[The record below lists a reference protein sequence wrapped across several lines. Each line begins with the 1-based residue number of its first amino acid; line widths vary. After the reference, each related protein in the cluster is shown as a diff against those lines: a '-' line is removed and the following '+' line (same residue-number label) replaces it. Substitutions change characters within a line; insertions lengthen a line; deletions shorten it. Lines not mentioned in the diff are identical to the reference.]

1 MCHIAP
7 DLRSTTHTERLAA
20 PEPLAFQRIPSG
32 VRSALLPKM
41 SIPRLWLALLSV
53 GVLWGQSG
61 TTGALG
67 GTVKDKDGTP
77 IPEVTVSLVNR
88 ATNQTFTAK
97 TAANG
102 TYHFSLLSPGEYEVR
117 FAAVGYGTELM
128 SSMVINVAEDPA
140 LNASLEPGEIQV
152 PRSCHCIVGPTAASS
167 NGTLVDG
174 KTIRA
179 VPLNTRNLAQMLSMA
194 SGSAA
199 DVNNAGTLGRGTP
212 NVNVNGN
219 TTAGA
224 YSIDGAYSPT
234 VTPNPDAISQLRI
247 QTSQYDAGYGAQVP
261 GTSLITKSGEN
272 GVHGDAWEFVR
283 NDVFNANA
291 FFRNSAGQARPNLKQ
306 NQYGATLGG
315 PVRHNKLFYFGSWQG
330 TRQTN
335 GLDPT
340 STSNLILPPLN
351 DDRSAAS
358 LAAQFCPA
366 NHMLN
371 GQPNPQFLTFAGGKQ
386 LDCDN
391 RNTATTAPI
400 NPVAL
405 RLLQTKLPDGSWLI
419 PNPQTLLT
427 GGSDAGLGFSS
438 YALPSTYHDNPYMLN
453 LDYLLAPKQTLSVR
467 SYFATVT
474 QLRTFGAPGSYPGVA
489 MVPEDGS
496 PQSLSAE
503 DYVNSIRL
511 TSNLSRGVV
520 NEARISFTRTIQ
532 NAHGVGTPTASSLGM
547 TAADPTLAQAPEID
561 VLGPLGTFRLFGSLL
576 NDFGTHIN
584 TWSGADTVSLVR
596 GRHSL
601 RLGAVLW
608 TQFNA
613 RLDTGTSRGKMVFQT
628 FEDFLVGLN
637 AAANLSPSGRSNVE
651 SIQANEGV
659 GPNGEAQYQF
669 RTWNASAFAQD
680 DFKITPNLTM
690 NLGLRWEYLIP
701 AADTAGENGNVWLSL
716 LQTAAIPSLSGTLV
730 GNTVP
735 ANYNPNLI
743 NSYTGQPFGAVP
755 NGVLVRPNDTY
766 YTNSAPKLNMAPRVS
781 VAWQPPVAGNKLTV
795 RAGYGLFYL
804 SPAFSGNAAGSPLLT
819 DAPFSQGFTNS
830 DASNNLS
837 SFAQP
842 FPVTTLG
849 YVLRTPT
856 SQLSDRI
863 AGQTFRVPRLQQFNL
878 GTQTRLTKTLT
889 LDAGYVGS
897 RGSDLLIAVGQNQP
911 LLASVSHPVNCGWDG
926 VPTDCITTNTSAN
939 AGLRVPIMGETPTA
953 LVENE
958 YAGSSWYDSLQATL
972 RLQAT
977 RGLSFQAAY
986 TYSKATSNATIYND
1000 LNNLALDRARTAFDR
1015 TNRLIATFD
1024 YELPGGLWRTGA
1036 LATLTRGWS
1045 LSGIVI
1051 VQSGL
1056 PMTLA
1061 DPNGGTVYGKASA
1074 STITMCPGATYA
1086 DLSTKGT
1093 VESRLNQ
1100 WINPGA
1106 ICAPTGVGMDGST
1119 TYGNAGQ
1126 SIVNGPGQINTDFS
1140 LNKTARVG
1148 GIHESAV
1155 LGFRLEFYNALNHAQ
1170 FSNPGT
1176 TLDTATFG
1184 VITQTSVAPRLI
1196 QAAMKYV
1203 F

>member
-1 MCHIAP
+1 MSNPRIF
-7 DLRSTTHTERLAA
+7 LGLLAA
-20 PEPLAFQRIPSG
+20 
-32 VRSALLPKM
+32 
-41 SIPRLWLALLSV
+41 

-61 TTGALG
+61 TTGALD
-67 GTVKDKDGTP
+67 GTVKDRDGSP
-77 IPEVTVSLVNR
+77 IPEVTVSLINR

-102 TYHFSLLSPGEYEVR
+102 TYHFSLLAPGEYEVR
-117 FAAVGYGTELM
+117 FVAVGYGTELM

-140 LNASLEPGEIQV
+140 LNASLEPGEAQV
-152 PRSCHCIVGPTAASS
+152 PRACHCVVGPTAASS
-167 NGTLVDG
+167 SGTLVDG
-174 KTIRA
+174 KTIRS

-272 GVHGDAWEFVR
+272 DVHGDVWEFVR
-283 NDVFNANA
+283 NDIFNANA
-291 FFRNSAGQARPNLKQ
+291 FFRNSAGQSRPNLKQ

-315 PVRHNKLFYFGSWQG
+315 PVRRNKLFYFGSWQG

-351 DDRSAAS
+351 DDRSATS

-366 NHMLN
+366 NHLSG
-371 GQPNPQFLTFAGGKQ
+371 GQPAPRYLTFAGGKQ
-386 LDCDN
+386 LDCAN
-391 RNTATTAPI
+391 RNTATAAPI

-405 RLLQTKLPDGSWLI
+405 RLLQMKLPDGTWLI
-419 PNPQTLLT
+419 PDPQTILT
-427 GGSDAGLGFSS
+427 GGNNAGLGFSS
-438 YALPSTYHDNPYMLN
+438 YALPSTYHDSQYMMN
-453 LDYLLAPKQTLSVR
+453 LDYLVAPKNTLSVR

-474 QLRTFGAPGSYPGVA
+474 QLRTFGAPGSYPGTA
-489 MVPEDGS
+489 MVPGSGS
-496 PQSLSAE
+496 PQALRAE
-503 DYVNSIRL
+503 DYVNSIRF
-511 TSNLSRGVV
+511 TSDLGRGVV
-520 NEARISFTRTIQ
+520 DESRISFTRTIQ
-532 NAHGVGTPTASSLGM
+532 NAQGVGTPTASSIGM
-547 TAADPTLAQAPEID
+547 TAADAALAQAPEIN
-561 VLGPLGTFRLFGSLL
+561 VLGPLGTFRLFGSML

-584 TWSGADTVSLVR
+584 TWSGADTVSLVH

-601 RLGAVLW
+601 RVGAVLW

-628 FEDFLVGLN
+628 FEDFLVGLS
-637 AAANLSPSGRSNVE
+637 AADNLSPSGRSNIQ

-659 GPNGEAQYQF
+659 GPNGEAKYQL
-669 RTWNASAFAQD
+669 RTWNVAAFAQD
-680 DFKITPNLTM
+680 DFKVSPNLTI
-690 NLGLRWEYLIP
+690 NLGLRWEYLVP
-701 AADTAGENGNVWLSL
+701 AVDTAGVNGNVWLSL
-716 LQTAAIPSLSGTLV
+716 LQTTAIPSLSGTLV

-735 ANYNPNLI
+735 GNYDPNLI
-743 NSYTGQPFGAVP
+743 NPYTGKPFGQVP

-766 YTNSAPKLNMAPRVS
+766 YENSTPKLNVAPRLS
-781 VAWQPPVAGNKLTV
+781 LAWQPPVGRNKVTV
-795 RAGYGLFYL
+795 RAGYGMFYQA
-804 SPAFSGNAAGSPLLT
+804 PTFSGNAAGSPLLT
-819 DAPFSQGFTNS
+819 DAPFAQGFTNS

-837 SFAQP
+837 TFAQP

-849 YVLRTPT
+849 YVARTPI

-863 AGQTFRVPRLQQFNL
+863 AGQIFRVPRLQQFNI
-878 GTQTRLTKTLT
+878 GMQAKLTKTLT
-889 LDAGYVGS
+889 LDTGYVGS

-911 LLASVSHPVNCGWDG
+911 LLASVAHPVNCGWDG
-926 VPTDCITTNTSAN
+926 VATDCITINSSAN
-939 AGLRVPIMGETPTA
+939 AKLRVPIMGETPTA
-953 LVENE
+953 LVANE

-977 RGLSFQAAY
+977 HGLSFQTAY
-986 TYSKATSNATIYND
+986 THSKATGNASIYND
-1000 LNNLALDRARTAFDR
+1000 MTNLALDRARTSFDR

-1024 YELPGGLWRTGA
+1024 YELPGGLWRTGIPA
-1036 LATLTRGWS
+1036 ALTRGWS

-1074 STITMCPGATYA
+1074 STVTMCPGASYA
-1086 DLSTKGT
+1086 DLSTKGG
-1093 VESRLNQ
+1093 VEARLNQ
-1100 WINPGA
+1100 WINTLA
-1106 ICAPTGVGMDGST
+1106 ICAPSVVGADGST
-1119 TYGNAGQ
+1119 AYGNAGQ
-1126 SIVNGPGQINTDFS
+1126 SILNGPGQINTDFS

-1148 GIHESAV
+1148 GFHESAV
-1155 LGFRLEFYNALNHAQ
+1155 LGFRVEFYNALNHAQ

-1196 QAAMKYV
+1196 QVAMKYV

>member
-1 MCHIAP
+1 MSNC
-7 DLRSTTHTERLAA
+7 
-20 PEPLAFQRIPSG
+20 RILLILLVSG
-32 VRSALLPKM
+32 G
-41 SIPRLWLALLSV
+41 LWA
-53 GVLWGQSG
+53 QSG
-61 TTGALG
+61 TTGALD
-67 GTVKDKDGTP
+67 GTVKDQEGSP
-77 IPEVTVSLVNR
+77 IPDVAVSLVNR

-102 TYHFSLLSPGEYEVR
+102 TYHFSLLAPGEYEVR
-117 FAAVGYGTELM
+117 FAATGYGAELM
-128 SSMVINVAEDPA
+128 TSMVINVAEDPV
-140 LNASLEPGEIQV
+140 LNASLEPGEIPV
-152 PRSCHCIVGPTAASS
+152 ARACHCVLGPTAASS

-219 TTAGA
+219 STAGA

-272 GVHGDAWEFVR
+272 EIHGDAWEFVR
-283 NDVFNANA
+283 NDIFNANA
-291 FFRNSAGQARPNLKQ
+291 FFRNSAGQSRPNLKQ
-306 NQYGATLGG
+306 NQYGSTLGG
-315 PVRHNKLFYFGSWQG
+315 PVRRNKLFYFGSWQG

-340 STSNLILPPLN
+340 STANLILPPLN
-351 DDRSAAS
+351 GDRSAAA

-366 NHMLN
+366 NHMLG
-371 GQPNPQFLTFAGGKQ
+371 GQPNPNYLTFAGGKQ
-386 LDCDN
+386 LDCQD

-427 GGSDAGLGFSS
+427 SGSDAGLGFSS
-438 YALPSTYHDNPYMLN
+438 YALPSTYHDNQYMVN
-453 LDYLLAPKQTLSVR
+453 LDYLVAPKQTLSVR
-467 SYFATVT
+467 SYFATVS

-496 PQSLSAE
+496 PQSLRAE
-503 DYVNSIRL
+503 DYVNSIRF
-511 TSNLSRGVV
+511 TSDLGRGVV

-532 NAHGVGTPTASSLGM
+532 NAQGVGTPTASSLGM
-547 TAADPTLAQAPEID
+547 IAADPALAQAPEID

-601 RLGAVLW
+601 RLGGVLW

-613 RLDTGTSRGKMVFQT
+613 RLDTGPARGKIVFQT
-628 FEDFLVGLN
+628 FEDFMVGLS
-637 AAANLSPSGRSNVE
+637 AADNLSPSGRSNIQ

-659 GPNGEAQYQF
+659 GPNGEAKYQF
-669 RTWNASAFAQD
+669 RTWNAAGFAQD
-680 DFKITPNLTM
+680 DFKISPNLTM
-690 NLGLRWEYLIP
+690 NMGLRWEYLIP
-701 AADTAGENGNVWLSL
+701 AVDTAGISGNVWLSL
-716 LQTAAIPSLSGTLV
+716 LQTAAIPGLAGTLV

-735 ANYNPNLI
+735 ANYNPKLI
-743 NSYTGQPFGAVP
+743 NPYTGQPFGPVP

-766 YTNSAPKLNMAPRVS
+766 YANSAPKLNLAPRAS
-781 VAWQPPVAGNKLTV
+781 IAWQPPWTGNKVTV

-804 SPAFSGNAAGSPLLT
+804 TPTFSGNAAGSPLLT

-830 DASNNLS
+830 DASNNSS

-863 AGQTFRVPRLQQFNL
+863 AGQTFRVPRLHQFNL

-897 RGSDLLIAVGQNQP
+897 RGSDLLIGVGQNQP
-911 LLASVSHPVNCGWDG
+911 LLASPAHPVNCGWDG

-939 AGLRVPIMGETPTA
+939 APLRVPIMGETPTA
-953 LVENE
+953 LMENE

-977 RGLSFQAAY
+977 HGLSFQAAY
-986 TYSKATSNATIYND
+986 TFSKATSNSTIYND
-1000 LNNLALDRARTAFDR
+1000 LNNLAPDRARTAFDR

-1024 YELPGGLWRTGA
+1024 YEMPGGLWRNGIPVA
-1036 LATLTRGWS
+1036 ITRGWS

-1061 DPNGGTVYGKASA
+1061 DPNGGTVYGKAST

-1086 DLSTKGT
+1086 DLSTKGS
-1093 VESRLNQ
+1093 VEARLNQ
-1100 WINPGA
+1100 WINTSA
-1106 ICAPTGVGMDGST
+1106 ICGAAVVGSDGST
-1119 TYGNAGQ
+1119 AYGNAGQ
-1126 SIVNGPGQINTDFS
+1126 SIFNGPGQINTDFS
-1140 LNKTARVG
+1140 LNRTARVG
-1148 GIHESAV
+1148 GIHEGAV
-1155 LGFRLEFYNALNHAQ
+1155 LGFRVEFYNALNHAQ
-1170 FSNPGT
+1170 FANPGT

-1196 QAAMKYV
+1196 QVAMKYV